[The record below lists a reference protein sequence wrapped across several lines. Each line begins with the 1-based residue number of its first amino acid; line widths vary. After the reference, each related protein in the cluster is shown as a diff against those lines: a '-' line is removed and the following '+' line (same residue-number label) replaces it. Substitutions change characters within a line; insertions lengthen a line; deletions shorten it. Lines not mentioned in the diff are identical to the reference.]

1 MGIRVG
7 VRQGKPKPLG
17 NAQNTGGIILM
28 PTTLVWLNAC
38 CGVCSK
44 ICGRVCRNT
53 ALIHWLLFRLLR
65 HGAPYTAAACS
76 PSRVLAVI
84 GASVAVVQ

>member
-1 MGIRVG
+1 MGIAVSG
-7 VRQGKPKPLG
+7 RQGQPKPLG

-28 PTTLVWLNAC
+28 PTALAFPRICRRLGLIRLSLVL
-38 CGVCSK
+38 G
-44 ICGRVCRNT
+44 
-53 ALIHWLLFRLLR
+53 LLFRLLR

-76 PSRVLAVI
+76 PSRVLAVT